1 MMQPCDAMESPQMT
15 VLVVD
20 DDADTREL
28 IRRAL
33 MKDFELRIVE
43 AADGRTAL
51 ERLSVTRIDVMLL
64 DIRMPGMGGLQV
76 LETVRHMPGQK
87 NLRVVMLTGMADE
100 DEVRTALR
108 LGVSGVLVKPL
119 TPTLLRERLT
129 PLLAEV
135 KALLDSQGPKMTSY
149 TNGTNGTN
157 GTNTRTET
165 ALLQRLFD
173 SESPSIGALLDAA
186 CKLVGE
192 PLHATMSVKP
202 VQPQMTPTIT
212 ARWIFGSVHLHGPQ
226 STWELC
232 VHLPFTVALRLGAVT
247 HQVTPD
253 QLSTADVRDVV
264 LNLALELGTMLREDG
279 ARSGVRLR
287 VASGRSGEQPAGAL
301 FRTLQ
306 HGPGLSRCILGVQ
319 DQPAGAIQLIA
330 HTAAATAN

>member
-1 MMQPCDAMESPQMT
+1 MT

-20 DDADTREL
+20 DDTDTREL
-28 IRRAL
+28 IRRVL

-87 NLRVVMLTGMADE
+87 ALRVVMLTGMADE

-119 TPTLLRERLT
+119 TPTLLRERLAR
-129 PLLAEV
+129 LLAEV
-135 KALLDSQGPKMTSY
+135 QERVESQAPRGSVATGVRAEAMMM
-149 TNGTNGTN
+149 
-157 GTNTRTET
+157 
-165 ALLQRLFD
+165 QRLFD
-173 SESPSIGALLDAA
+173 SESPSVGAVLDTA
-186 CKLVGE
+186 CKLVGK
-192 PLHATMSVKP
+192 PLNTAMTVKP
-202 VQPQMTPTIT
+202 VEPAMTPTIT

-226 STWELC
+226 GTWELC
-232 VHLPFTVALRLGAVT
+232 VHLPFTVALRLGAIT

-253 QLSTADVRDVV
+253 QLSSADVRDVV
-264 LNLALELGTMLREDG
+264 LNLALELGTMLRDDG
-279 ARSGVRLR
+279 AKSGVRLR

-301 FRTLQ
+301 FRSLQ
-306 HGPGLSRCILGVQ
+306 HGPGLSRCILGIH
-319 DQPAGAIQLIA
+319 DAPSGAIQLIA
-330 HTAAATAN
+330 HTAVATAN

>member
-1 MMQPCDAMESPQMT
+1 MT

-28 IRRAL
+28 IRRVL

-76 LETVRHMPGQK
+76 LETVRHMPGHK

-100 DEVRTALR
+100 DEVRTAMR
-108 LGVSGVLVKPL
+108 MGVSGVLVKPL
-119 TPTLLRERLT
+119 TPTLLRERLSRLIT
-129 PLLAEV
+129 EVQALVDRLA
-135 KALLDSQGPKMTSY
+135 APATGNS
-149 TNGTNGTN
+149 
-157 GTNTRTET
+157 TRTEAT
-165 ALLQRLFD
+165 LMRQLFD
-173 SESPSIGALLDAA
+173 SESPTVGAVLSTA

-192 PLHATMSVKP
+192 PLRVPMTVRP

-212 ARWIFGSVHLHGPQ
+212 ARWIFGSVHLHGAQ
-226 STWELC
+226 GAYELC
-232 VHLPFTVALRLGAVT
+232 VHLPFTVALRLGAAT
-247 HQVTPD
+247 HQTTPD
-253 QLSTADVRDVV
+253 QLSVADVREVV
-264 LNLALELGTMLREDG
+264 LNLALELGTLLRDDG
-279 ARSGVRLR
+279 AKGGIRMR

-306 HGPGLSRCILGVQ
+306 HGPGLSRCLLGIH
-319 DQPAGAIQLIA
+319 DQPAGAIQLIGHA
-330 HTAAATAN
+330 TAATAN

>member
-1 MMQPCDAMESPQMT
+1 MT

-28 IRRAL
+28 IRRVL

-64 DIRMPGMGGLQV
+64 DIRMPGMSGLQV

-87 NLRVVMLTGMADE
+87 NLRVVMMTGMADE

-129 PLLAEV
+129 RLLAEV
-135 KALLDSQGPKMTSY
+135 KALVDSQGPKMTM
-149 TNGTNGTN
+149 TNGTT
-157 GTNTRTET
+157 THTEK

-173 SESPSIGALLDAA
+173 SESPSVAALLDSA

-192 PLHATMSVKP
+192 PLRVTMNVKP

-212 ARWIFGSVHLHGPQ
+212 ARWIFGSVHLHGAQ
-226 STWELC
+226 GAWELC
-232 VHLPFTVALRLGAVT
+232 VHLPFTVALRLGAIT

-253 QLSTADVRDVV
+253 QLSNADVRDVV

-319 DQPAGAIQLIA
+319 DQPSGAIQLIA
-330 HTAAATAN
+330 HAATATAN